1 MAILAVDYAPTIVLP
16 TPGCDVR
23 RISDICVGYDAYGG
37 PVRMTARLHV
47 IINLEKYLDR
57 FGKDLNPA
65 LAKVPTIHG
74 PGEAL
79 PT

>member
-47 IINLEKYLDR
+47 IINL
-57 FGKDLNPA
+57 
-65 LAKVPTIHG
+65 
-74 PGEAL
+74 
-79 PT
+79 